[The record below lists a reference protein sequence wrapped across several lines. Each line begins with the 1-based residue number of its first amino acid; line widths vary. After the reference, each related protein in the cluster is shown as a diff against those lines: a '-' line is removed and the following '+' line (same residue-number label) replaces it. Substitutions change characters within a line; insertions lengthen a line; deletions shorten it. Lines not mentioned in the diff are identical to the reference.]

1 MISDIFLCVCVGNV
15 HKLSQLEWF
24 GGIDGGVGTTTSC
37 LIRFTPS
44 HPHYTYTHT
53 LTPSYTPSHPHTHPH
68 TLTHTTGQPSVQRM
82 ASVPSTQYRNYPSVS
97 LTHPP
102 HSHTHTP
109 THTQKYT
116 CSVCTADSLYL
127 SCVCMQKCVDTC
139 FVYRLS
145 RVDFS

>member
-1 MISDIFLCVCVGNV
+1 MISDTFLCVCVGNV

-53 LTPSYTPSHPHTHPH
+53 LTPSYTPSHPHT
-68 TLTHTTGQPSVQRM
+68 LTGQPPVLSVQRM

-102 HSHTHTP
+102 HSHTHTH
-109 THTQKYT
+109 THTKVHLQCVYCRFT
-116 CSVCTADSLYL
+116 LLVLCVYAEVCGYL
-127 SCVCMQKCVDTC
+127 LCI
-139 FVYRLS
+139 
-145 RVDFS
+145 